1 MEVSITT
8 ISKNG
13 QIVIP
18 SDIRVAMGIGPSE
31 KFLVVGEGDTIVLKR
46 LSRESLKR
54 EMNSLFAYF
63 SGEFSKAGIT
73 HEEAIEE
80 IRMHRQKKSP
90 SHARNG

>member
-73 HEEAIEE
+73 QQEAIEE
-80 IRMHRQKKSP
+80 IRMHRQKKRP